1 VPVIIFDANEGLDW
15 NGIESLRE
23 SFKRMTSAYSIG
35 RDFTS
40 ISLLSRAAF
49 KSVDLAD
56 DFRTTTRWL

>member
-23 SFKRMTSAYSIG
+23 SFKWMTTAYSKG
-35 RDFTS
+35 RDFS
-40 ISLLSRAAF
+40 RISLLASAAF

-56 DFRTTTRWL
+56 DFRKAPHWL